1 MRYSLR
7 NIVSNLRSRLGDFWW
22 YSVLVFVSARLG
34 DVINAFVGLWLVPK
48 YVPQEEL
55 GAVLPLTQVAGTF
68 GLPLGILVYT
78 YMKFLNTYH
87 THGEHGKVKS
97 LIRAFII
104 LFIVATLLGTGVS
117 VLIMPH
123 FFERI
128 RVVSGSLGVI
138 ILAAAILGAVSP
150 VFMTPLQALKRF
162 NAYTV
167 INFMTAPIRLVVM
180 LVAMPFRALSGYMLG
195 QVSVPAFQIV
205 ASAFALRHEMRPSVK
220 AVPFW
225 REDGWKMVRYSMQV
239 AGWIGVGTIVGT
251 VQAMVI
257 RQRLPEVESAAYYMI
272 SRFAELGTYLGMSIS
287 VLLFPFAAEAHAKG
301 KDAMSLFI
309 RTSLVTFA
317 FGVFTALGLAL
328 FGKIVFALLDA
339 WCPYVPYVTDMVLLS
354 ITLTIYL
361 IGGNFAVYE
370 AANNRFSFLWFSIPH
385 ALCTM
390 LFQVC
395 FTGYSYFDGILP
407 ENVIAWMASLQIG
420 TLRNFIISMFIF
432 GCIGFIYPV
441 VVIALR
447 SHRRPH

>member
-55 GAVLPLTQVAGTF
+55 GAVLQLTQVAGTF

-104 LFIVATLLGTGVS
+104 LFVVATLLGTGVS

-162 NAYTV
+162 NAYTL
-167 INFMTAPIRLVVM
+167 INF
-180 LVAMPFRALSGYMLG
+180 
-195 QVSVPAFQIV
+195 
-205 ASAFALRHEMRPSVK
+205 
-220 AVPFW
+220 
-225 REDGWKMVRYSMQV
+225 
-239 AGWIGVGTIVGT
+239 
-251 VQAMVI
+251 
-257 RQRLPEVESAAYYMI
+257 
-272 SRFAELGTYLGMSIS
+272 
-287 VLLFPFAAEAHAKG
+287 
-301 KDAMSLFI
+301 
-309 RTSLVTFA
+309 
-317 FGVFTALGLAL
+317 
-328 FGKIVFALLDA
+328 
-339 WCPYVPYVTDMVLLS
+339 
-354 ITLTIYL
+354 TL
-361 IGGNFAVYE
+361 
-370 AANNRFSFLWFSIPH
+370 AAN
-385 ALCTM
+385 ALC
-390 LFQVC
+390 
-395 FTGYSYFDGILP
+395 S
-407 ENVIAWMASLQIG
+407 S
-420 TLRNFIISMFIF
+420 
-432 GCIGFIYPV
+432 
-441 VVIALR
+441 
-447 SHRRPH
+447 